1 MKTKEVVSQ
10 LNIYY
15 FVIMSLLAQRSAK
28 IAIVKDLGCQT
39 VRCAPSFT
47 RSMTVLPITNYQL
60 AIINIMYLKTLPL
73 RQFRNYFDQKVAFDA
88 PKTILVGNNAQGKSN
103 LLEAVELLS
112 TLKSHRVGRD
122 RDLILDSKP
131 IGQIDATLERQTGP
145 IDLALTLRCGGRRTL
160 KLNGEPL
167 RRHLDFLSVLNVVQ
181 FSCLDL
187 DLVRG
192 GPEGRR
198 NWIDRLVIQLE
209 PIYAHILQQYNQ
221 ILRQRNA
228 LLKRSKE
235 IRKAEF
241 SESFD
246 KMQFLAPE
254 SPELENKENLLI
266 PNSQFP
272 ISSSELALWDAQLAT
287 AGARVIRRRDR
298 ILERLMPLARNWQIG
313 RASGRD
319 RVSLSAFLLNRSSDL
334 SSELALWDAQLA
346 TAGARVIRR
355 RDRILERLMP
365 LARNWHHSISG
376 SAEVLDVKYEANIE
390 VGAELIAK
398 DNLEGV
404 RQAFLDKIQKRAIAE
419 QFQGTTLVGPHR
431 DDITFTINNTPARQ
445 YASQGQQRT
454 LVLALKLAELQL
466 IEEVVG
472 EAPLLLLD
480 DVLAELDLS
489 RQNQLL
495 ETIQERFQTL
505 ITTTHLGAFDTQWL
519 RQTQILSVVAGQINR
534 F

>member
-1 MKTKEVVSQ
+1 
-10 LNIYY
+10 
-15 FVIMSLLAQRSAK
+15 
-28 IAIVKDLGCQT
+28 
-39 VRCAPSFT
+39 
-47 RSMTVLPITNYQL
+47 
-60 AIINIMYLKTLPL
+60 MYLKTLHL

-122 RDLILDSKP
+122 RDLILNSKP

-145 IDLALTLRCGGRRTL
+145 IDLALTLRSGGRRTL

-254 SPELENKENLLI
+254 SPEPENKENLPI

-272 ISSSELALWDAQLAT
+272 IPSSELALWDAQLAT

-298 ILERLMPLARNWQIG
+298 ILERLMPLARK
-313 RASGRD
+313 
-319 RVSLSAFLLNRSSDL
+319 
-334 SSELALWDAQLA
+334 
-346 TAGARVIRR
+346 
-355 RDRILERLMP
+355 
-365 LARNWHHSISG
+365 WHHSISG
-376 SAEVLDVKYEANIE
+376 SAEVLDVKYDANIE
-390 VGAELIAK
+390 VGPQLIAK

-431 DDITFTINNTPARQ
+431 DDITFTINSTPARQ

>member
-1 MKTKEVVSQ
+1 
-10 LNIYY
+10 
-15 FVIMSLLAQRSAK
+15 
-28 IAIVKDLGCQT
+28 
-39 VRCAPSFT
+39 
-47 RSMTVLPITNYQL
+47 
-60 AIINIMYLKTLPL
+60 MYLKNLHL
-73 RQFRNYFDQKVAFDA
+73 RQFRNYLDQKVVFDA

-112 TLKSHRVGRD
+112 TLKSHRAGRD

-131 IGQIDATLERQTGP
+131 IGQIDATLERQTGS
-145 IDLALTLRCGGRRTL
+145 IDLALTLRSQGRRTL

-235 IRKAEF
+235 IRKGEF
-241 SESFD
+241 SENLD
-246 KMQFLAPE
+246 KMRFIEFETPEQENTEVLSMPHAPC
-254 SPELENKENLLI
+254 P
-266 PNSQFP
+266 
-272 ISSSELALWDAQLAT
+272 
-287 AGARVIRRRDR
+287 
-298 ILERLMPLARNWQIG
+298 MPHT
-313 RASGRD
+313 ST
-319 RVSLSAFLLNRSSDL
+319 SLSTNSPRPMPH
-334 SSELALWDAQLA
+334 SELALWDAQLA

-365 LARNWHHSISG
+365 LARNWHSSISN
-376 SAEVLDVKYEANIE
+376 STEVLDVKYVANIE
-390 VGAELIAK
+390 VGEKLIAK

-404 RQAFLDKIQKRAIAE
+404 REAFLDKIEQRAIAE

-431 DDITFTINNTPARQ
+431 DDISFTINSTPARQ

-472 EAPLLLLD
+472 EPPLLLLD
-480 DVLAELDLS
+480 DVLAELDLN

-495 ETIQERFQTL
+495 ETIKERFQTL
-505 ITTTHLGAFDTQWL
+505 ITTTHLGAFDAQWL
-519 RQTQILSVVAGQINR
+519 RQTQIISVVAGQINQ

>member
-1 MKTKEVVSQ
+1 
-10 LNIYY
+10 
-15 FVIMSLLAQRSAK
+15 
-28 IAIVKDLGCQT
+28 
-39 VRCAPSFT
+39 
-47 RSMTVLPITNYQL
+47 
-60 AIINIMYLKTLPL
+60 MYLKNLHL
-73 RQFRNYFDQKVAFDA
+73 RQFRNYLDQKVLFDA

-112 TLKSHRVGRD
+112 TLKSHRAARD

-131 IGQIDATLERQTGP
+131 IGQIDATLERQTGS
-145 IDLALTLRCGGRRTL
+145 IDLALTLRSQGRRTL

-228 LLKRSKE
+228 LLKHSKE
-235 IRKAEF
+235 IRKGEF
-241 SESFD
+241 SENLD
-246 KMQFLAPE
+246 KMRSMEYKNPDQENRAEFPMPNAPCPIPH
-254 SPELENKENLLI
+254 SPCPI
-266 PNSQFP
+266 PH
-272 ISSSELALWDAQLAT
+272 
-287 AGARVIRRRDR
+287 
-298 ILERLMPLARNWQIG
+298 
-313 RASGRD
+313 
-319 RVSLSAFLLNRSSDL
+319 
-334 SSELALWDAQLA
+334 SELALWDAQLA

-365 LARNWHHSISG
+365 LARNWHSSIS
-376 SAEVLDVKYEANIE
+376 SSTEVLDVKYAANIE
-390 VGAELIAK
+390 VGDKLIAK

-404 RQAFLDKIQKRAIAE
+404 RQAFLEKIQQRAIAE

-431 DDITFTINNTPARQ
+431 DDIIFTINSTPARQ

-472 EAPLLLLD
+472 EPPLLLLD
-480 DVLAELDLS
+480 DVLAELDLN

-495 ETIQERFQTL
+495 ETIKERFQTL

-519 RQTQILSVVAGQINR
+519 RETQIISVVAGQINQ

>member
-1 MKTKEVVSQ
+1 
-10 LNIYY
+10 
-15 FVIMSLLAQRSAK
+15 
-28 IAIVKDLGCQT
+28 
-39 VRCAPSFT
+39 
-47 RSMTVLPITNYQL
+47 
-60 AIINIMYLKTLPL
+60 MYLKTLHL

-145 IDLALTLRCGGRRTL
+145 IDLALTLRSGGRRTL

-235 IRKAEF
+235 VRKAEF
-241 SESFD
+241 SQSFD
-246 KMQFLAPE
+246 KMRFLAPE
-254 SPELENKENLLI
+254 SPEPENKENLPI

-272 ISSSELALWDAQLAT
+272 I
-287 AGARVIRRRDR
+287 
-298 ILERLMPLARNWQIG
+298 P
-313 RASGRD
+313 
-319 RVSLSAFLLNRSSDL
+319 

-376 SAEVLDVKYEANIE
+376 SAEVLDVKYDANIE

-404 RQAFLDKIQKRAIAE
+404 RQAFLEKIQKRAIAE

-431 DDITFTINNTPARQ
+431 DDITFTINSTPARQ

>member
-1 MKTKEVVSQ
+1 
-10 LNIYY
+10 
-15 FVIMSLLAQRSAK
+15 
-28 IAIVKDLGCQT
+28 
-39 VRCAPSFT
+39 
-47 RSMTVLPITNYQL
+47 MTVLLITNYQL
-60 AIINIMYLKTLPL
+60 AITNIMYLKTLHL

-112 TLKSHRVGRD
+112 TLKSHRAGRD

-145 IDLALTLRCGGRRTL
+145 IDLALTLRSGGRRTL

-246 KMQFLAPE
+246 KMQFQAPE
-254 SPELENKENLLI
+254 SPEPENKENLPI

-272 ISSSELALWDAQLAT
+272 IPSSELALWDAQLAT

-298 ILERLMPLARNWQIG
+298 ILERLMPLARK
-313 RASGRD
+313 
-319 RVSLSAFLLNRSSDL
+319 
-334 SSELALWDAQLA
+334 
-346 TAGARVIRR
+346 
-355 RDRILERLMP
+355 
-365 LARNWHHSISG
+365 WHHSISG
-376 SAEVLDVKYEANIE
+376 SAEVLDVKYDANIE
-390 VGAELIAK
+390 VGPQLIAK

-404 RQAFLDKIQKRAIAE
+404 RQAFLEKIQKRAIAE

-431 DDITFTINNTPARQ
+431 DDITFTINSTPARQ